1 MMENLKNMDFFNA
14 QQQQQQQHHHQQQ
27 QQQQVQLPHTQT
39 LPAAASAAAYML
51 PRPAPCTLYPTAAT
65 AAGKSYAATATSQRF
80 TGFPFQPFDQ
90 RRFYSL
96 GELYLSQQLE
106 RSSAFQYVHANHLR
120 QLSNVA
126 HTMLPPLPVK

>member
-1 MMENLKNMDFFNA
+1 MLDNLKNMEFFNA
-14 QQQQQQQHHHQQQ
+14 QQQQQ
-27 QQQQVQLPHTQT
+27 LPQAQTQT
-39 LPAAASAAAYML
+39 AASGAAGGAAYVL
-51 PRPAPCTLYPTAAT
+51 PRPPHCGLYPTATQKNYAT
-65 AAGKSYAATATSQRF
+65 PQRF
-80 TGFPFQPFDQ
+80 AGFPFQPFDQ